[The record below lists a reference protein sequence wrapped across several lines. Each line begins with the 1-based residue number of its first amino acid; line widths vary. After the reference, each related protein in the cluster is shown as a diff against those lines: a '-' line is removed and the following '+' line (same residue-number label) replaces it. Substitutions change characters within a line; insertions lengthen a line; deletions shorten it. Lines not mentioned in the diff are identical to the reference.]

1 MSSFSVC
8 WNRVRLEWRKHA
20 ERAPWA
26 QEAVLC
32 GRALIGGR
40 PALRIIG
47 TSVDIGCLRRR
58 SDRLAVLIDASFHC
72 AFHGADNNLRMNLPW
87 VTFPVEWEDSDDKGG
102 PPVVRPTG
110 APAKKNGLPTT
121 VIPIRPFS

>member
-32 GRALIGGR
+32 ERVEPSGRCGK
-40 PALRIIG
+40 
-47 TSVDIGCLRRR
+47 
-58 SDRLAVLIDASFHC
+58 F
-72 AFHGADNNLRMNLPW
+72 
-87 VTFPVEWEDSDDKGG
+87 
-102 PPVVRPTG
+102 
-110 APAKKNGLPTT
+110 LPTCG
-121 VIPIRPFS
+121 R